1 MTSRQ
6 ALASMEIYDPQI
18 GSWIAG
24 PDLPFAVHGV
34 DGASYQGRFFL
45 MGGSD
50 RAAGI
55 RNEGRV
61 QIYAP

>member
-1 MTSRQ
+1 
-6 ALASMEIYDPQI
+6 MEIYDPQI

-24 PDLPFAVHGV
+24 PELPFEVHGV
-34 DGASYQGRFFL
+34 DGVSYQGRFFL